1 MGRSRKEDG
10 MDTQLDKTPHPLLVI
25 AGVAVIIFSAVG
37 IAALMGW
44 IPASKSSPTDTPA
57 VAKSDNPPDRPAAKP
72 HTAPARTASTVPIAA
87 AAKCS
92 DCGVIESV
100 REVEKAGQAS
110 GAGAIGGAVA
120 GGVVGHQ
127 VGSGRG
133 RDLATVLGAVGGA
146 LAGNQIEKKAKA
158 TKSWEITIRF
168 EDGTT
173 QVLSQ
178 PTQPSWRVGDKVKL
192 INGALQSN
200 A

>member
-1 MGRSRKEDG
+1 

-57 VAKSDNPPDRPAAKP
+57 VAKSDHPSGRPAAKP
-72 HTAPARTASTVPIAA
+72 HAAPARAASTAPIAT

-146 LAGNQIEKKAKA
+146 VAGNQIEKKAKA

-192 INGALQSN
+192 INGVLQSN